1 MIMRRRQIVI
11 DTNVLIAALRSNRGA
26 AFLLLS
32 LLGSLNRSF
41 EINLSVPLVVEYED
55 VALRPGMLPALTQ
68 PEIEQALDYLCEI
81 GSHHEI
87 FFLWRPFL
95 RDPKDDMVLELAIE
109 AQCDFI
115 VTFNQKDFVGVEQF
129 GLEALT
135 PYQFLQR
142 IGELP

>member
-1 MIMRRRQIVI
+1 MRPLQIVI

-32 LLGSLNRSF
+32 LIGLSPKF
-41 EINLSVPLVVEYED
+41 EINLSVPLVMEYED
-55 VALRPGMLPALTQ
+55 VALRPDMLPALTPQ
-68 PEIEQALDYLCEI
+68 DVENTLDFLCDN

-95 RDPKDDMVLELAIE
+95 KDPKDDMVLELAVE
-109 AQCDFI
+109 AQCDYV
-115 VTFNQKDFVGVEQF
+115 VTFNLKDFVGIGQF

-135 PYQFLQR
+135 PYQFLR
-142 IGELP
+142 KIGELS

>member
-1 MIMRRRQIVI
+1 MHLLQIVI

-32 LLGSLNRSF
+32 LIGLSAKF
-41 EINLSVPLVVEYED
+41 EINLSVPLVMEYED
-55 VALRPGMLPALTQ
+55 VALRPNMLPTLMPQ
-68 PEIEQALDYLCEI
+68 DIENVLDFLCDN

-95 RDPKDDMVLELAIE
+95 RDPKDDMVLELAVE
-109 AQCDFI
+109 AQCDYI
-115 VTFNQKDFVGVEQF
+115 ITFNQKDFVGIGQF

-135 PYQFLQR
+135 PYQFLQK